1 MHRPGGFPEFNPKQ
15 QAIWDKMLEIITD
28 VFKKHNYEHIWTP
41 AVEPIE
47 LLKKGGDIIEQQ
59 VYGLYGLA
67 QGNEDTK
74 DYALHFDLTIPLAR
88 YVLDHQQDIVFPF
101 SRYQIQPVWRGESHK
116 RGRYKEF
123 WQCDI
128 DTIRRSETN
137 VWQWYDAQSIFVM
150 QSAMK
155 AVCEYF
161 DISISFIAKI
171 NHLNLTK
178 SFLASLSITGDVQ
191 QKTLKLLDNYYKISA
206 AAFKDKLSEL
216 VGFENADRIL
226 RIIDSKDPTLLSYLP
241 LYNELDQIIQSLQ
254 LLDVSFEYDIC
265 IVRGQNY
272 YSGMVVEWFDKD
284 DMDLGSL
291 AAGGRYDKL
300 TDFIDSKQSFSGVGA
315 SLGRFTALIM
325 EKAEISNTT
334 ESYLFLNFPES
345 SEKMIKLYQQFI
357 QDNKTSEFYPTS
369 AKFAKQLE
377 YANKKNIKYAI
388 ICGEDET
395 KKGVYLQ
402 KDLTTGAQTEYPL
415 SK

>member
-1 MHRPGGFPEFNPKQ
+1 
-15 QAIWDKMLEIITD
+15 
-28 VFKKHNYEHIWTP
+28 
-41 AVEPIE
+41 
-47 LLKKGGDIIEQQ
+47 
-59 VYGLYGLA
+59 
-67 QGNEDTK
+67 
-74 DYALHFDLTIPLAR
+74 
-88 YVLDHQQDIVFPF
+88 
-101 SRYQIQPVWRGESHK
+101 
-116 RGRYKEF
+116 
-123 WQCDI
+123 
-128 DTIRRSETN
+128 
-137 VWQWYDAQSIFVM
+137 
-150 QSAMK
+150 MK

-216 VGFENADRIL
+216 VGLENADRIL
-226 RIIDSKDPTLLSYLP
+226 RIIDSKDSTLLSYLP

-325 EKAEISNTT
+325 EKAEIFNTT
-334 ESYLFLNFPES
+334 ESYLFLHFPES

>member
-161 DISISFIAKI
+161 DIKINFIAKI

-216 VGFENADRIL
+216 VGLDNADRIL

-272 YSGMVVEWFDKD
+272 YSGMVIEWFDKD

-345 SEKMIKLYQQFI
+345 SEKMVKLYQQFI

-388 ICGEDET
+388 ICGEDEM

>member
-1 MHRPGGFPEFNPKQ
+1 
-15 QAIWDKMLEIITD
+15 
-28 VFKKHNYEHIWTP
+28 
-41 AVEPIE
+41 
-47 LLKKGGDIIEQQ
+47 
-59 VYGLYGLA
+59 
-67 QGNEDTK
+67 
-74 DYALHFDLTIPLAR
+74 
-88 YVLDHQQDIVFPF
+88 
-101 SRYQIQPVWRGESHK
+101 
-116 RGRYKEF
+116 
-123 WQCDI
+123 
-128 DTIRRSETN
+128 
-137 VWQWYDAQSIFVM
+137 M